1 MKGKSSCP
9 RICAQI
15 HLWNARWTP
24 GRTAR
29 PARSPYRQLQV
40 FLLNNSDFGVS
51 EIPSQMSRL
60 GGRLSLSPESSG
72 PSPVLVGVPPP
83 AYKSGIHL
91 QQRERNFKKS
101 HHDYVNDD
109 YFLHTGPLAKAKGQ
123 SVIRSGLVSKR
134 SAAFEEFVKGTH
146 PVTQAGSHGGMIPTL
161 PSHNGISKSLF
172 QLVANGPASGSHSG
186 SAFHQLKQQ
195 QQQTPIISNY
205 ENYTPKSMSPY
216 TQLAFK
222 QVNNGYESVQVLAAN
237 QSASTT
243 PTTLGS
249 SYKSTIENKVKLLSQ
264 QQQKDPTYASNMHVR
279 VPSQDSSI
287 YSDTRTY
294 INEVRPVAI
303 ASRRGGIFRNPSK
316 TQLQPRG
323 QGQGSRS
330 TAATQPAIP
339 RSQVVQKVMEPS
351 YSSLLQN
358 QGEQNQAIYA
368 NFDFRSTSDST
379 EDEYTSPPSPVS
391 SSYSELRAATR
402 IPMGMPNMTS
412 MNPSAMFYD
421 SFYEPISD
429 GKQNGNHNVIHQ
441 QHHKPNFG
449 LGGLGSHY
457 DDNFGPCS
465 KCLELIVGEGKGCS
479 AMGRLYHIKC
489 FTCHQCHCL
498 LQGKPFYALDGKV
511 NY

>member
-109 YFLHTGPLAKAKGQ
+109 YVLHTGPLAKAKGQ

-172 QLVANGPASGSHSG
+172 QLVANGSASGSH
-186 SAFHQLKQQ
+186 
-195 QQQTPIISNY
+195 
-205 ENYTPKSMSPY
+205 
-216 TQLAFK
+216 TQAQPF
-222 QVNNGYESVQVLAAN
+222 
-237 QSASTT
+237 
-243 PTTLGS
+243 
-249 SYKSTIENKVKLLSQ
+249 
-264 QQQKDPTYASNMHVR
+264 
-279 VPSQDSSI
+279 
-287 YSDTRTY
+287 
-294 INEVRPVAI
+294 IN
-303 ASRRGGIFRNPSK
+303 
-316 TQLQPRG
+316 
-323 QGQGSRS
+323 
-330 TAATQPAIP
+330 
-339 RSQVVQKVMEPS
+339 
-351 YSSLLQN
+351 
-358 QGEQNQAIYA
+358 
-368 NFDFRSTSDST
+368 
-379 EDEYTSPPSPVS
+379 
-391 SSYSELRAATR
+391 
-402 IPMGMPNMTS
+402 
-412 MNPSAMFYD
+412 
-421 SFYEPISD
+421 
-429 GKQNGNHNVIHQ
+429 
-441 QHHKPNFG
+441 
-449 LGGLGSHY
+449 
-457 DDNFGPCS
+457 
-465 KCLELIVGEGKGCS
+465 
-479 AMGRLYHIKC
+479 
-489 FTCHQCHCL
+489 
-498 LQGKPFYALDGKV
+498 
-511 NY
+511 

>member
-1 MKGKSSCP
+1 
-9 RICAQI
+9 
-15 HLWNARWTP
+15 
-24 GRTAR
+24 
-29 PARSPYRQLQV
+29 
-40 FLLNNSDFGVS
+40 
-51 EIPSQMSRL
+51 MSRL
-60 GGRLSLSPESSG
+60 GGRLSLSPDSSG
-72 PSPVLVGVPPP
+72 GPTPALVGVPPP
-83 AYKSGIHL
+83 AYKSGILL
-91 QQRERNFKKS
+91 QQRERNSKKS
-101 HHDYVNDD
+101 YHDYVNDD
-109 YFLHTGPLAKAKGQ
+109 YVLHTGSLAKVKGQ

-146 PVTQAGSHGGMIPTL
+146 PVTQGSHGLGMIPPTL
-161 PSHNGISKSLF
+161 PSHNGISKSPF
-172 QLVANGPASGSHSG
+172 QLVANGSASGSLHS

-195 QQQTPIISNY
+195 QQTAMMISNY

-216 TQLAFK
+216 TQLTFK
-222 QVNNGYESVQVLAAN
+222 QVNNGYESVQVLASAN
-237 QSASTT
+237 AVTPTPPIQSA
-243 PTTLGS
+243 LGS
-249 SYKSTIENKVKLLSQ
+249 TYKSTIENKVKLLS
-264 QQQKDPTYASNMHVR
+264 QQKDPTYASNMHVR

-303 ASRRGGIFRNPSK
+303 ASRGGIFRNPSK

-323 QGQGSRS
+323 QSSGQRQGGGS

-429 GKQNGNHNVIHQ
+429 AKNGNHNAIHQ
-441 QHHKPNFG
+441 HKPNFG
-449 LGGLGSHY
+449 IGGLGSHY

-465 KCLELIVGEGKGCS
+465 KCLDLIVGEGKGCS

-489 FTCHQCHCL
+489 FTCHQCQCL

-511 NY
+511 MYYYKNVGFFSFRQFF